1 MVVKFVASKKT
12 CTHCAPKN
20 RSNSIWIMVIVNLD
34 FVHLIPRL
42 VLLLPKFDLRACDS
56 QIKNVG
62 KTRRTIAFWCV
73 MINRPTNC
81 GTIASSGPQVSVRL
95 ALICRWARTTNNWF
109 RGTIWSLQFYW
120 PNGCLKGF
128 RSCCW
133 FHVMI
138 IFRGNQCAY
147 SGNSSPIS
155 RNGSTLVPT
164 RVARRTVGC
173 ISGDTSCQN
182 LVHSWGKISTK
193 IFLLKLTMTSP
204 FP

>member
-147 SGNSSPIS
+147 SGILLRSAVTDQHWFQQELPDAQWD
-155 RNGSTLVPT
+155 
-164 RVARRTVGC
+164 VAPE
-173 ISGDTSCQN
+173 
-182 LVHSWGKISTK
+182 VHLAKISYIHGGK
-193 IFLLKLTMTSP
+193 SRQKYSF
-204 FP
+204 

>member
-1 MVVKFVASKKT
+1 MNYGHRKFRFCPPNTSPCAS
-12 CTHCAPKN
+12 
-20 RSNSIWIMVIVNLD
+20 S
-34 FVHLIPRL
+34 
-42 VLLLPKFDLRACDS
+42 S
-56 QIKNVG
+56 QIWPTCVWFTNQECRKM
-62 KTRRTIAFWCV
+62 RRTIAFWCV

-81 GTIASSGPQVSVRL
+81 GTIASSGPQVSVWL
-95 ALICRWARTTNNWF
+95 AAICRWARTASNWF
-109 RGTIWSLQFYW
+109 RETILSLRFYW

-173 ISGDTSCQN
+173 SSGGTSCQN